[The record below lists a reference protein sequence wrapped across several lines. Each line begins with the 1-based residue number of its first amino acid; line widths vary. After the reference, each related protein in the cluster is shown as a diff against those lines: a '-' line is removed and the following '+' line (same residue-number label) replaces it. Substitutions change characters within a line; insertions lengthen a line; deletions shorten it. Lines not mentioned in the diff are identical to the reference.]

1 MTGWQGLAAFYE
13 KQLAAA
19 SESDIENR
27 KKLATQLLETY
38 TTMLALTKDADKY
51 QSLSEKIVDLNLKVL
66 VNLDGVVMTL
76 KVRAE
81 FMDVLNDKD
90 RTRQA
95 HADLVRILNTQQI
108 GVLNPSQE
116 QIFRDS
122 LQKVFPLNDIPLN
135 LWVCYLN
142 FYIKIFNLSFK

>member
-13 KQLAAA
+13 KQLSAA
-19 SESDIENR
+19 SESDVENR
-27 KKLATQLLETY
+27 KKLGTQLMEAY
-38 TTMLALTKDADKY
+38 TTMLALTKEADKY
-51 QSLSEKIVDLNLKVL
+51 QSLSEKIVDLNLTTL
-66 VNLDGVVMTL
+66 RNLDGVVTTL
-76 KVRAE
+76 KARAE
-81 FMDVLNDKD
+81 FMDALNDKD

-122 LQKVFPLNDIPLN
+122 LQKVFSLLGNTGSR
-135 LWVCYLN
+135 CT
-142 FYIKIFNLSFK
+142 